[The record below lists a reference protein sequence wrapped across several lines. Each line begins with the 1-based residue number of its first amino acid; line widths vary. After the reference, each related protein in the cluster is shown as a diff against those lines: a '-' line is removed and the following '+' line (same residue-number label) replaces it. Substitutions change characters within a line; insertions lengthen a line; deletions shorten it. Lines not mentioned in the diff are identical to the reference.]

1 MALVA
6 RARPRVARRRR
17 PRVTPAEAK
26 SGPSALPRAAC
37 GPGRGVAPATH
48 HSHIQ
53 SSASLGAV
61 DPRTTVTPQR
71 FIVFEESSW
80 GVEGKTGPA

>member
-53 SSASLGAV
+53 SSASLGV

-80 GVEGKTGPA
+80 GVEGKRNRPA